1 MLITTSEITNI
12 TTKAMP
18 LITVFFKPTLVYFE
32 QTIQNMIKD
41 GVDTFVEIGPGKTLT
56 GFVRKIDRKVN
67 VFTINTMED
76 VERMLQTW
84 NK

>member
-1 MLITTSEITNI
+1 MDGKVHEYETIEDLIKILKQQICQS
-12 TTKAMP
+12 
-18 LITVFFKPTLVYFE
+18 VYFE